1 MFPKPKSI
9 NFKKYTTFAAKS
21 EFMLK
26 EKIISGIQ
34 QIGIGVSNVH
44 QAWNW
49 YREHFGMDIRIFE
62 DAAVAELML
71 PYTGGEPRKRHA
83 ALAMNLQGGGG
94 FEIWQYVGR
103 TPEAPKNEIL
113 AGDLGIYI
121 AKIKSKNV
129 KETYSRFKE
138 KNLNIS
144 ELLTGPDG
152 KVHFFVKDPYKNIF
166 QIVDGYSWFKLDNKK
181 STGAAFGA
189 IIGVSDIE
197 KAMELYSGILG
208 YDTVIYDKSGSFEDL
223 KSLPGGDKTFR
234 RVLLKHSKPRLGSF
248 SKILGPSEMELIQ
261 VIDRKPEQIFKNRFW
276 GDLGFIHLCYDI
288 KGMEALRNECKSKG
302 FPYTVDSNNTLKTDT
317 FDMGEAAGHFA
328 YIEDPDGTLI
338 EFVETDKIPIMK
350 KFGWYLDLRKRD
362 PRKALPDWILRT
374 LKYSSVTEKDLMQK
388 N

>member
-1 MFPKPKSI
+1 
-9 NFKKYTTFAAKS
+9 
-21 EFMLK
+21 MLK

-83 ALAMNLQGGGG
+83 ALAMNMQGGGG

-103 TPEAPKNEIL
+103 TPEAPSGEIL

-121 AKIKSKNV
+121 TKIKSRNV
-129 KETYSRFKE
+129 KDTYSRFSQK
-138 KNLNIS
+138 KLNIS
-144 ELLTGPDG
+144 ELAVGPDG
-152 KVHFFVKDPYKNIF
+152 KEHFFVKDPYNNIF
-166 QIVDGYSWFKLDNKK
+166 QVVEGYSWFTLDSKK
-181 STGAAFGA
+181 STGATFGA

-197 KAMELYSGILG
+197 KARELYSGILG
-208 YDTVIYDKSGSFEDL
+208 YDTVVYDKEGIFEDL
-223 KSLPGGDKTFR
+223 KALHGGDKTFR
-234 RVLLKHSKPRLGSF
+234 RVLLKHSKPRQGSF

-288 KGMEALRNECKSKG
+288 KGMEALRVECKSKG
-302 FPYTVDSNNTLKTDT
+302 FPFTVDSTSTLKTDT

-350 KFGWYLDLRKRD
+350 KLGWYLDLRKRD
-362 PRKALPDWILRT
+362 PRKALPNWILRT
-374 LKYSSVTEKDLMQK
+374 LKYSRIKESDL
-388 N
+388 NL

>member
-1 MFPKPKSI
+1 
-9 NFKKYTTFAAKS
+9 
-21 EFMLK
+21 MLK

-49 YREHFGMDIRIFE
+49 YREHFGMDIKIFE

-83 ALAMNLQGGGG
+83 ALTMNLQGGGG

-103 TPEAPKNEIL
+103 IPVAPAKEIL

-121 AKIKSKNV
+121 TKIKTRNV
-129 KETYSRFKE
+129 KAAYETFQK
-138 KNLNIS
+138 KNLNLNGL
-144 ELLTGPDG
+144 EVGPDG
-152 KVHFFVKDPYKNIF
+152 KEHFFVRDPYNNLF
-166 QIVDGYSWFKLDNKK
+166 QVVEGHSWFRIDRKK

-197 KAMELYSGILG
+197 KARKVYSDILG
-208 YDTVIYDKSGSFEDL
+208 YDTVIYDKKGVFEDL

-234 RVLLKHSKPRLGSF
+234 RALLMHSKPRLGSF
-248 SKILGPSEMELIQ
+248 SRILGPSVMELIQ
-261 VIDRKPEQIFKNRFW
+261 VTDRQPEQIFKNRFW

-288 KGMEALRNECKSKG
+288 KGMDALRIECKSKG
-302 FPYTVDSNNTLKTDT
+302 FEFTVDSTSSLKTET

-338 EFVETDKIPIMK
+338 EFVETDKIPILK
-350 KFGWYLDLRKRD
+350 KLGWYLDLRKRD

-374 LKYSSVTEKDLMQK
+374 LKYSRVKEKYLLYSK
-388 N
+388 K

>member
-1 MFPKPKSI
+1 
-9 NFKKYTTFAAKS
+9 
-21 EFMLK
+21 MLK

-103 TPEAPKNEIL
+103 TPDAPINEL
-113 AGDLGIYI
+113 MAGDLGIYI
-121 AKIKSKNV
+121 TKIKSKNV
-129 KETYSRFKE
+129 KDTYSRFRE
-138 KNLNIS
+138 KNLNVS
-144 ELLTGPDG
+144 ELQVGPDG
-152 KVHFFVKDPYKNIF
+152 KDHFFVKDPYKNIF
-166 QIVDGYSWFKLDNKK
+166 QIVEGHSWFSLDNKK

-197 KAMELYSGILG
+197 KAKELYSGILG
-208 YDTVIYDKSGSFEDL
+208 YDTVIYDKEGNFDDL

-288 KGMEALRNECKSKG
+288 KGMEALRIECKSKG
-302 FPYTVDSNNTLKTDT
+302 FPFTVDSNNTLKTDT

-338 EFVETDKIPIMK
+338 EFVETDKIPILK
-350 KFGWYLDLRKRD
+350 KLGWYLDLRKRD
-362 PRKALPDWILRT
+362 PQKALPDWILRT
-374 LKYSSVTEKDLMQK
+374 LKYSRVKEKDLMSK